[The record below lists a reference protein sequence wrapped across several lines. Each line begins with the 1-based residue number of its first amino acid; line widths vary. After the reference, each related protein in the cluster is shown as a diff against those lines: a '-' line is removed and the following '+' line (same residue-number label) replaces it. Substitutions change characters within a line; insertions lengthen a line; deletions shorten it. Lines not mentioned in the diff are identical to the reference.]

1 VIADKFVDL
10 YARNAGLGDKLVA
23 ERDVVW
29 TYALDAMIA
38 GGVMTDPA
46 FEGGQRASELPE
58 NDVC

>member
-1 VIADKFVDL
+1 M
-10 YARNAGLGDKLVA
+10 
-23 ERDVVW
+23 W